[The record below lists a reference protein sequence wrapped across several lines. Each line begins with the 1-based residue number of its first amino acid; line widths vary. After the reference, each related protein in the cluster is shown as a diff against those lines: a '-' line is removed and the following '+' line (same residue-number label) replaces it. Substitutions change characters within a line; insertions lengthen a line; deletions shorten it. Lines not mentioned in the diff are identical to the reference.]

1 MEQTIFQTE
10 ALSVGYDAVTVLKN
24 VALSIRR
31 GEIVSLIG
39 PNGSGK
45 TTLLKSVTR
54 QLEPQSGT
62 VYLDGREIRS
72 LSLSQLAQEVSVLL
86 TERIRPELMTCWDV
100 AATGRYP
107 YTGKLGV
114 LGDRDRAVISEVM
127 EQMKISDL
135 GSRYFSQCSDG
146 QKQRVLLARALC
158 QEPRLLVLDEPTAF
172 LDLKY
177 KVQVLSLLQNLA
189 RSKGLSVLM
198 SLHEVDLAAKA
209 SHRVACIRGDTVER
223 FGPPEKV
230 LAPGYIQSLYSI
242 DEGCY
247 DDRSGSLELPRSEGE
262 PRVFV
267 LCGGGTGTPVFRRLQ
282 REGIPFAAGILW
294 ENDLDY
300 PSAEALAVKT
310 VNVKTFTGVTEK
322 ELAQAKKLI
331 DRCVRVFC
339 TLPDEAMTGFAAPL
353 KELKAYARSLGKL
366 EETHGL

>member
-1 MEQTIFQTE
+1 MEQTFFRTE

-24 VALSIRR
+24 VALTIRP

-54 QLEPQSGT
+54 QLEPLSGA
-62 VYLDGREIRS
+62 VYLDGREVQT
-72 LSLSQLAQEVSVLL
+72 LSLPQLAQEVSVLL

-100 AATGRYP
+100 AAAGRYP
-107 YTGKLGV
+107 YTGKFGV

-127 EQMKISDL
+127 EQMNISDL
-135 GSRYFSQCSDG
+135 SPRYFSRCSDG

-189 RSKGLSVLM
+189 RSRKLAVLM

-209 SHRVACIRGDTVER
+209 SHRVACIRGDIIER
-223 FGPPEKV
+223 SGPPEEV
-230 LAPGYIQSLYSI
+230 LTPGYIQSLYSI
-242 DEGCY
+242 NEGFY
-247 DDRSGSLELPRSEGE
+247 DDRSGSLELPRSDGK
-262 PRVFV
+262 PRMFV
-267 LCGGGTGTPVFRRLQ
+267 LCGSGSGTPVFRRLQ
-282 REGIPFAAGILW
+282 REGIPFTAGVLW

-300 PSAEALAVKT
+300 PSSIALAVET
-310 VNVKTFTGVTEK
+310 VNVKPFTEITVQAFER
-322 ELAQAKKLI
+322 AKKLI
-331 DRCVRVFC
+331 DSCERVLC
-339 TLPDEAMTGFAAPL
+339 PLEAEAMTGLAAPL
-353 KELKAYARSLGKL
+353 RELKAYALSLGKL
-366 EETHGL
+366 EETHAV